1 MPSAIGRL
9 SPGAR
14 WLALFWGGLVTT
26 GAITATILQVIGPP
40 ARAVVPS
47 IVTAPTAKS
56 WDGKIARPDLALLEP
71 SVTTPGLMLPRIGA
85 DGRTPR
91 EIYARPAPASDGR
104 PRIALILSGIGLSE
118 ADSLNAIRALP
129 AAVTLAVSPYGA
141 NSGPVLDAARAHG
154 NEFLASIPM
163 EAEGGDSAGRRA
175 LLTGNSPADNRNN
188 LEWLLGRTQGY
199 AGVTGAGDNGLRG
212 ERFAAQL
219 SSFTTMLDQIGQRG
233 LFYIDPRPD
242 APALP
247 VIIPAAHVSVVI
259 DEQPARAEIEGRLA
273 AVERLA
279 REKGSVIALAGPPR
293 RAMIDRLAEW
303 TAGLEERGFVLVPV
317 SALVPRP

>member
-26 GAITATILQVIGPP
+26 GAIAAIILQVIGPP

-47 IVTAPTAKS
+47 IVTAPAAKS
-56 WDGKIARPDLALLEP
+56 WDGKIARPDSALLEP

-104 PRIALILSGIGLSE
+104 PRVALILSGIGLSE
-118 ADSLNAIRALP
+118 ADSLDAIRALP

-141 NSGPVLDAARAHG
+141 NSGPVLDAVRAHG

-199 AGVTGAGDNGLRG
+199 AGVTGAGDNGLWG

-219 SSFTTMLDQIGQRG
+219 SSFTTMLDQVGQRG

-279 REKGSVIALAGPPR
+279 REKGSVVALAGPPR

-317 SALVPRP
+317 SALVLRP